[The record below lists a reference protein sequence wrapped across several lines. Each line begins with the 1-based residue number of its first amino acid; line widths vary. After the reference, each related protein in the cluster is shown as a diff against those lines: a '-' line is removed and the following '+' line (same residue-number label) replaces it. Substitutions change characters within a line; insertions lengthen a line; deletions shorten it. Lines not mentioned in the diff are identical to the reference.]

1 MISASS
7 RAKNISYAI
16 REVVVYA
23 RQLEKRGIEV
33 IKLNI
38 GDPIA
43 YDFDTPQHMKE
54 ALYKAALD
62 GYNGYAPSEGYKELR
77 EEIAKREKR
86 RNGMDYDIDI

>member
-23 RQLEKRGIEV
+23 KQLEKKGINV

-43 YDFDTPQHMKE
+43 YDFDTP
-54 ALYKAALD
+54 
-62 GYNGYAPSEGYKELR
+62 
-77 EEIAKREKR
+77 
-86 RNGMDYDIDI
+86 